1 MVRNHPVSVRG
12 GQVPDWEESQVLAAL
27 AVGFAVMGLFKQL
40 MIFGKTGLQGLP
52 TRVTLPLR
60 AY

>member
-27 AVGFAVMGLFKQL
+27 AVIESSTA
-40 MIFGKTGLQGLP
+40 LQ
-52 TRVTLPLR
+52 
-60 AY
+60 